1 MFRLP
6 SSTDV
11 RNHGAVAQCDRFL
24 PLLAAGILGG
34 ANLIGQSMANSANE
48 KMAKDAAG
56 FNAVEAEKNRVHQRD
71 MAGTAYQVAMKD
83 MKLAGLN
90 PMLAYSQG
98 GAAMGSGS
106 SASMTPAHVENALG
120 PAVATGMQAFQLKSA
135 LENTQSQTKVNEAVQ
150 KTNETQA
157 AKNVADAMVSAKQA
171 AKLDA
176 ETTQIKRNEWGS
188 KGKNELEKFLYDK
201 MKTFLDFSGK
211 GASDL
216 SDDVQNALQGK
227 PIPNNHLRKYPRD

>member
-6 SSTDV
+6 NHPDCK
-11 RNHGAVAQCDRFL
+11 NHGAVAACDRFL

-34 ANLIGQSMANSANE
+34 ANLIGSAMANSANE
-48 KMAKDAAG
+48 NMARDAAS

-90 PMLAYSQG
+90 PILAYSQG

-106 SASMTPAHVENALG
+106 TASMTPAHAENVLG
-120 PAVATGMQAFQLKSA
+120 PAVSSAVQGYQLKSA
-135 LENTQSQTKVNEAVQ
+135 IENTQSQTAVNEAVQ

-171 AKLDA
+171 QKLDA
-176 ETTQIKRNEWGS
+176 ETTQIKRNEWSS

-216 SDDVQNALQGK
+216 SDDVQNSLKGV
-227 PIPNNHLRKYPRD
+227 PIPNSHLRRYRP